1 MDKKYDPH
9 NLLIRTH
16 GFDVSNKEDEQ
27 KSKSRLEETIAERVK
42 LRGQE
47 ADEEGLSDM
56 SQQESN
62 GKKVKKG
69 KVLKLLPQT
78 NC

>member
-16 GFDVSNKEDEQ
+16 RFDVSNKEDEQ

-56 SQQESN
+56 SQLESN